1 MTSQGVMRMGNSGLS
16 SHDGKQFNMATV
28 VSECAAVLCCL
39 LEAVQAIEDPSSFQ
53 NFYTWVFRGL
63 TTLKITATVRFHRPV
78 RVKVVVF
85 CVVFLAILPTR
96 KEILIYSDM
105 YLYSDMYRGVIFCAF
120 IVSR

>member
-1 MTSQGVMRMGNSGLS
+1 MGNSGLS

-53 NFYTWVFRGL
+53 NFYTWVDL
-63 TTLKITATVRFHRPV
+63 QRFDNPENNGNSPLSSTSTS
-78 RVKVVVF
+78 KSGGF
-85 CVVFLAILPTR
+85 LCCVPGYFTHKKR
-96 KEILIYSDM
+96 NTE
-105 YLYSDMYRGVIFCAF
+105 LYSDMYRGVIFCAF